1 MRTIASFCLLGGLL
15 VGCGTTSNSTGGDNA
30 PITATVNGSAFVGNT
45 DGIATLVAGVL
56 NISAFDADK
65 GREILITLHVNG
77 AGDYSLASASTGIAE
92 YETMTTTSAPQWE
105 TGFNGGTG
113 TITVSTLTASGASG
127 TFSFT
132 GQALPGTGATGTVT
146 VTDGKFNVTF

>member
-15 VGCGTTSNSTGGDNA
+15 AACGTTSTSTGGGNA

-56 NISAFDADK
+56 NISAFDAGK
-65 GREILITLHVNG
+65 GREILITLHVSG
-77 AGDYSLASASTGIAE
+77 TGDYSLASASTGIAE

-105 TGFNGGTG
+105 TGYNGGTG

-127 TFSFT
+127 TFNFT
-132 GQALPGTGATGTVT
+132 GQAIPGTGATGTAAVT
-146 VTDGKFNVTF
+146 NGKFNVSF

>member
-1 MRTIASFCLLGGLL
+1 MRTIASCCLLGGLL
-15 VGCGTTSNSTGGDNA
+15 LGCGSSTSPSGGGNA

-45 DGIATLVAGVL
+45 DGIATLAAGVL
-56 NISAFDADK
+56 NMSAFDAGK

-77 AGDYSLASASTGIAE
+77 TGDYSLASASTGIAE

-132 GQALPGTGATGTVT
+132 GQAIPGTGATGTAT
-146 VTDGKFNVTF
+146 VTNGKFNVAF